1 MSGITEILE
10 DRERLLA
17 EIQELKRVNKV
28 KHEMYEEQRAAHE
41 KYKKM
46 FARLARYENGCP
58 PNCDCD
64 NCNHKCEECFE
75 KYFME
80 DECK

>member
-1 MSGITEILE
+1 MSGITDILE

-17 EIQELKRVNKV
+17 ELQELKRVNKV
-28 KHEMYEEQRAAHE
+28 KQEMYEEQRAAHE

-46 FARLARYENGCP
+46 FARLARYEKECP
-58 PNCDCD
+58 PNWDDKCC
-64 NCNHKCEECFE
+64 HKCEECFE

-80 DECK
+80 NECQ

>member
-1 MSGITEILE
+1 MSGITEIL
-10 DRERLLA
+10 DDHERLLA
-17 EIQELKRVNKV
+17 ENKELKRVNKV
-28 KHEMYEEQRAAHE
+28 KQEMYEEQRAAYE

-46 FARLARYENGCP
+46 FTILARNENGCP

-80 DECK
+80 NECK